1 MDLSQDQSFLYIA
14 KEALKAPIPYNW
26 KKCQIDGQNAFI
38 NILTKEVLKEHPL
51 DYLYRKH
58 YLELKSLNLKR
69 IVIDKENIDQNV
81 QNHKINNEKF
91 ENVNEEFENVKTIR
105 RKEFEE
111 RKKILELQR
120 KKLEMRKEL
129 LMKKEGELLKEKEK
143 ALTFEKIEL
152 EKQFQQKVQD
162 VHLRLMR
169 DFNIKMEG
177 FLIEFQGKFERKKY
191 EVFVDKINEK
201 RSSLMVFYNESLNQ
215 KINEDEDRYREFY
228 EKYEENMKRKAEE
241 MTWNEFQSEK
251 FKVIQ
256 EKIKEINEERL
267 SFDEDIKRKVRD
279 CEEKMLQE
287 NTKIQKIEELKEII
301 SEFSQ
306 EEQESKTRE
315 FILTKYHGILDEL
328 MKRIAEKKDE
338 IKLAQIEMVSLENNF
353 ANESPEKV
361 FKILL
366 FLLFFFTK
374 IDLKELKHEN
384 FDKSEEDITVLKQKH
399 DSSNVSFADT
409 TVFYTR

>member
-129 LMKKEGELLKEKEK
+129 LMKKEGELLKE
-143 ALTFEKIEL
+143 
-152 EKQFQQKVQD
+152 
-162 VHLRLMR
+162 
-169 DFNIKMEG
+169 
-177 FLIEFQGKFERKKY
+177 
-191 EVFVDKINEK
+191 
-201 RSSLMVFYNESLNQ
+201 
-215 KINEDEDRYREFY
+215 
-228 EKYEENMKRKAEE
+228 
-241 MTWNEFQSEK
+241 
-251 FKVIQ
+251 
-256 EKIKEINEERL
+256 
-267 SFDEDIKRKVRD
+267 
-279 CEEKMLQE
+279 
-287 NTKIQKIEELKEII
+287 
-301 SEFSQ
+301 
-306 EEQESKTRE
+306 
-315 FILTKYHGILDEL
+315 
-328 MKRIAEKKDE
+328 
-338 IKLAQIEMVSLENNF
+338 
-353 ANESPEKV
+353 
-361 FKILL
+361 
-366 FLLFFFTK
+366 
-374 IDLKELKHEN
+374 
-384 FDKSEEDITVLKQKH
+384 
-399 DSSNVSFADT
+399 
-409 TVFYTR
+409 